1 MPMTGTGL
9 AGPPRTRSWR
19 RTTARSATTAW
30 IASRALV
37 GAIWLGVALLHPRH
51 VDGTGPARSLLS
63 WDGQWY
69 ARIATDGYEDYSAL
83 RFFPLL
89 PLVGRAVGA
98 LFWDSATIGLLL
110 TANVAA
116 LVYLT
121 ALAALTQRETGD
133 ESAAR
138 RVVWLAALAPGA
150 VALALPY
157 TEALAGALAVG
168 MFVALRSRTLWAAAA
183 CGFLSGLARPTGILL
198 AAPAAI
204 ELLRPDG
211 TGRWTAR
218 CLTVASPLLGTAVY
232 LLWCGFSFGDPWIP
246 YTVQTRT
253 DLRGAWLANPVAAL
267 LDSGHGGLDWRPT
280 LLLVGVAAALV
291 IVVLRRLPLA
301 YGAWTVLM
309 VAAALTSS
317 HGHSAPRYLAGTFPL
332 IIAAGLVTTS
342 RWVFGVALAA
352 ATASCATL
360 TVLGFTSSYVP

>member
-1 MPMTGTGL
+1 M
-9 AGPPRTRSWR
+9 
-19 RTTARSATTAW
+19 
-30 IASRALV
+30 
-37 GAIWLGVALLHPRH
+37 
-51 VDGTGPARSLLS
+51 
-63 WDGQWY
+63 
-69 ARIATDGYEDYSAL
+69 
-83 RFFPLL
+83 
-89 PLVGRAVGA
+89 
-98 LFWDSATIGLLL
+98 L

-121 ALAALTQRETGD
+121 ALAALTRRETGD

-218 CLTVASPLLGTAVY
+218 CLTVASPARHRRLPAVVRVLLR
-232 LLWCGFSFGDPWIP
+232 DPWTLHRADP
-246 YTVQTRT
+246 YRPA
-253 DLRGAWLANPVAAL
+253 RAWLANPVAAL

-280 LLLVGVAAALV
+280 LLLVGVAALA

-301 YGAWTVLM
+301 YQRGPCSW
-309 VAAALTSS
+309 SQ
-317 HGHSAPRYLAGTFPL
+317 R
-332 IIAAGLVTTS
+332 
-342 RWVFGVALAA
+342 R
-352 ATASCATL
+352 
-360 TVLGFTSSYVP
+360 